1 MENTIADVE
10 SIQVRF
16 PDGSSEDFPQETP
29 LYEVAKSFDNGSGKD
44 YVAGKVN
51 KRLVDMTYPLQEDG
65 DVEFLTPDSKEGLD
79 IIRHSTSHVMAQAVR
94 ALYPDVKIAIGPT
107 TGDGF
112 YYDFDCENNF
122 TPKDLTAIES
132 KMQEIIDQDLP
143 IVRKEMPKDEAVAM
157 FEDQGEIYKVKL
169 LEEIHDE
176 VVSVYVQDG
185 FTDLCRG
192 PHLPSTGKIRTFKL
206 TSIAGAYWRG
216 DEKNKMLQRIY
227 GTAFPDDESLKGYL
241 HRLEEAKKRDHRK
254 LGKALDLFSIHEDA
268 GAGFVIFH
276 PKGAMLRTILE
287 DFEKEE
293 HLKRGY
299 QLVRGP
305 HLLKLDMWKKSGHFD
320 NYRENMYFT
329 EMEGQEYGLKPMNCL
344 AHMLIYKSKTR
355 SYRDLPQR
363 YFELGTV
370 HRHEKSGVLHGLF
383 RVREFTQDDA
393 HIICTPD
400 QLEEEIQGVIHFV
413 EDVMKIFGF
422 EYEMELSTRPEKAIG
437 DDFQWEK
444 ATSSLIRVLDSN
456 GIPYNINEGEGAFYG
471 PKIDVGLKDAL
482 DRKWQCAT
490 IQCDFALPER
500 FDLTFISSNG
510 TKQRPVMLHRVILG
524 ALERF
529 MGVLIEHYAGAF
541 PTWLAPVQ
549 TIVLTVTD
557 RNIDYAQEV
566 FDKLTSGGVRVEKD
580 FRNEKLGFKIREAQL
595 QKTPY
600 MLVVGDKEMNDEEVS
615 PRLRS
620 GENLKRMKVDEF
632 ISRVREECHNRR

>member
-1 MENTIADVE
+1 MADVE
-10 SIQVRF
+10 SIRVRF
-16 PDGSSEDFPQETP
+16 PDGSTEDFPQETP
-29 LYEVAKSFDNGSGKD
+29 LYEVAKRFDDGSGKD
-44 YVAGKVN
+44 YLAGKVN
-51 KRLVDMTYPLQEDG
+51 KRLVDMSYPLQEDG

-112 YYDFDCENNF
+112 YYDFDCEKNF

-157 FEDQGEIYKVKL
+157 FEDQGEIYKVEL

-329 EMEGQEYGLKPMNCL
+329 EIEGQEYGLKPMNCL

-437 DDFQWEK
+437 DDSHWEK
-444 ATSSLIRVLDSN
+444 ATSSLKRVLEDN

-490 IQCDFALPER
+490 IQCDFVLPER
-500 FDLTFISSNG
+500 FDLTFINSNG

-566 FDKLTSGGVRVEKD
+566 SDKLTSGGVRVEKD
-580 FRNEKLGFKIREAQL
+580 FRNEKLGLKIREAQL

-600 MLVVGDKEMNDEEVS
+600 MLVVGDKEMNNGEVS

-620 GENLKRMKVDEF
+620 GENLKPMKIDEF
-632 ISRVREECHNRR
+632 ISRVLEECYIRR

>member
-1 MENTIADVE
+1 MADVE
-10 SIQVRF
+10 NIRVRF
-16 PDGSSEDFPQETP
+16 SDGSSGDFPQETP
-29 LYEVAKSFDNGSGKD
+29 LYEVAKKFDDGSGKD

-51 KRLVDMTYPLQEDG
+51 KRLVDMSYPLQEDG

-94 ALYPDVKIAIGPT
+94 ELYPDIKIAIGPT

-112 YYDFDCENNF
+112 YYDFDCEKNF

-157 FEDQGEIYKVKL
+157 FEDQGEIYKVEL

-206 TSIAGAYWRG
+206 ISIAGAYWRG

-254 LGKALDLFSIHEDA
+254 LGKALELFSIHEDA

-329 EMEGQEYGLKPMNCL
+329 EIEGQEYGLKPMNCL

-437 DDFQWEK
+437 DDSHWEK
-444 ATSSLIRVLDSN
+444 ATSSLKRVLEDN

-490 IQCDFALPER
+490 IQCDFVLPER
-500 FDLTFISSNG
+500 FDLTFINSNG

-566 FDKLTSGGVRVEKD
+566 SDKLTSGGVRVEKD
-580 FRNEKLGFKIREAQL
+580 FRNEKLGLKIREAQL

-600 MLVVGDKEMNDEEVS
+600 MLIVGDKEMNNGEVS

-620 GENLKRMKVDEF
+620 GENLKRMKIDEF
-632 ISRVREECHNRR
+632 ISRVREECYIRR